1 MLKSF
6 LIAFST
12 IAVVMFSASSE
23 ANAFGLASAARDMA
37 PRHSDARTLHFQIFC
52 LHNPGDCRR
61 SRLSS
66 VAYHA
71 HIRHLLAKVNDQ
83 VNRQI
88 KPREDK
94 GPDVWTISGI

>member
-12 IAVVMFSASSE
+12 IVAFVFSASGE

-37 PRHSDARTLHFQIFC
+37 PRHSDAPPLHFQIFC
-52 LHNPGDCRR
+52 LQNPGDCRR

-66 VAYHA
+66 VAYFA
-71 HIRHLLAKVNDQ
+71 HTRYLLAKVNDQ

-94 GPDVWTISGI
+94 GPDVWTISGT